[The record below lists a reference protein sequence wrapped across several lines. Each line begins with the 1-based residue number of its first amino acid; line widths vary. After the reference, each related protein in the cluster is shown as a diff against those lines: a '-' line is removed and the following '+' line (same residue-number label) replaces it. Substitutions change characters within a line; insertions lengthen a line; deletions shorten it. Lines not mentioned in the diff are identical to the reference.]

1 MRFYIADVADVLE
14 KTVQD
19 VTEKAS
25 VNYIEKWAQ
34 AAIEWTIAFLPKLI
48 SAIIIFAVGWWLSSV
63 IAKIILR
70 AMKRTHADITV
81 MTFLNSMIK
90 NIFRVIV
97 VVSVLGQLGVNVTS
111 IVTALGA
118 ATVAVGL
125 ALQSTMANVAS
136 GTLIIL
142 NKPFKVGDYLQF
154 EGLQGTVTKIEMM
167 NTYMKTAD
175 NKEIIIPNSKL
186 TADSII
192 NYSSLG
198 MRRLD
203 LNFSIGYDDDIA
215 KAKSVLLKIIVRN
228 PMALTDPAPI
238 IGVSSHNESSIGIDV
253 KIWCKC
259 EDYFPLFYS
268 MQEEVKKQFDEN
280 GISIPYNQLC
290 IHVENTNTND
300 LK

>member
-1 MRFYIADVADVLE
+1 MHFYLADVSDVFE
-14 KTVQD
+14 KTVED

-25 VNYIEKWAQ
+25 ISYIEKWVQ
-34 AAIEWTIAFLPKLI
+34 AAIEWSIAFLPKLI
-48 SAIIIFAVGWWLSSV
+48 SAIIIFVVGWWLASLA
-63 IAKIILR
+63 AKIILR
-70 AMKRTHADITV
+70 AMKRTHADVTV
-81 MTFLNSMIK
+81 ITFLNSMIK
-90 NIFRVIV
+90 NILRVIV
-97 VVSVLGQLGVNVTS
+97 VISVLGQLGVNVTS

-125 ALQSTMANVAS
+125 ALQSTMSNVAS

-167 NTYMKTAD
+167 NTYMKSAD

-198 MRRLD
+198 IRRLD
-203 LNFSIGYDDDIA
+203 LNFTIGYDDDIS
-215 KAKSVLLKIIVRN
+215 KAKSVLLKIITRN
-228 PMALTDPAPI
+228 PMVLKDPEPL
-238 IGVSSHNESSIGIDV
+238 IGVSSHNESSVGIDV

-268 MQEEVKKQFDEN
+268 MQEEVKNQFDEN
-280 GISIPYNQLC
+280 GITIPYNQLC
-290 IHVENTNTND
+290 VHVENT
-300 LK
+300 KQES